1 VRESI
6 DIRGTVLKELY
17 DVIVV
22 GSGAGGGMCSHVLT
36 SAGMKVLI
44 LEAGR
49 DYDPVSETPMFNL
62 PKDAP
67 LRGAPTP
74 DKPYGFYDA
83 TVNGGWQ
90 LPGEPYTLG
99 EGSEFQWWRPRMLG
113 GRTNHWGRVSLRY
126 GPYDFKPYSR
136 DGLGVDWPL
145 SYEEL
150 APWYDKTES
159 LIGVTGARHGLE
171 NTPDSPPGVH
181 LPPPPPSPSE
191 YFVSRGFQA
200 LGIPVAA
207 ARLAILTRPLNGRA
221 PCFYAT
227 PCIRGC
233 SIGAN
238 FQSVTVLISPA
249 RKTGNLTVR
258 TDAMVYQVDVDKKGR
273 AKGVSFVDRKSG
285 QHHSVEAKAI
295 VLAASTCESARILLN
310 SKSSSF
316 PNGLANENG
325 LVGRHL
331 MDSVTFESVG
341 QFPALEA
348 LPPRHDDGLGGGSAS
363 HIYVPWWGYQQQGR
377 KELDFARGYH
387 IETFGGRKMPGTSTL
402 GLLADDCD
410 HTHGSDFR
418 DEIRRRYGSY
428 FYFLGNGE
436 MIPNE
441 DCYCEIDPS
450 VKDRWGIPVLRF
462 HWKWGE
468 QDLRQAT
475 HMRQTF
481 RAVIERL
488 GGKVIES
495 TAQIAERLPAVG
507 GSNNHEVG
515 TIRMGIRP
523 DGSVVNSFG
532 RTWST
537 RNLFVMDG
545 SVFASSADKN
555 PTLTILALAWRNSA
569 HLIEE
574 ARKGNL

>member
-1 VRESI
+1 
-6 DIRGTVLKELY
+6 LKEVF

-22 GSGAGGGMCSHVLT
+22 GSGAGGGMSSHVLT
-36 SAGMKVLI
+36 NAGMKVLL

-49 DYDPVSETPMFNL
+49 DYDPVSETPMFKL
-62 PKDAP
+62 PNEAP
-67 LRGAPTP
+67 LRGTSTP
-74 DKPYGFYDA
+74 DKPRGFYDA

-90 LPGEPYTLG
+90 VPGEPYTVAA
-99 EGSEFQWWRPRMLG
+99 GSQFKWWRARMLG

-126 GPYDFKPYSR
+126 GPYDFKPHSR

-159 LIGVTGARHGLE
+159 LIGVTGAPHGLE

-207 ARLAILTRPLNGRA
+207 SRLAILTRPHNGRP
-221 PCFYAT
+221 PCFYTTA
-227 PCIRGC
+227 CVRGC

-238 FQSVTVLISPA
+238 FQSGTVLINPA
-249 RKTGNLTVR
+249 RRAGHLTVR
-258 TDAMVYQVDVDKKGR
+258 TDAMVYQVDLDSRGR
-273 AKGVSFVDRKSG
+273 AKGVSFVDRHSG
-285 QHHSVEAKAI
+285 EHHSVEAKAV

-310 SKSSSF
+310 SKSG
-316 PNGLANENG
+316 GLGNETG

-331 MDSVTFESVG
+331 MDSVTYMSIG

-348 LPPRHDDGLGGGSAS
+348 LPSRHDDQLGGGSAG
-363 HIYVPWWGYQQQGR
+363 HIYVPWWGYGKQTR
-377 KELDFARGYH
+377 KELDFPRGYH
-387 IETFGGRKMPGTSTL
+387 IELFGGRKMPGLFEL
-402 GLLADDCD
+402 GMMAEGCNHSHGLA
-410 HTHGSDFR
+410 FR
-418 DEIRRRYGSY
+418 DEMRRRYGSY
-428 FYFLGNGE
+428 YYFLGNGE

-441 DCYCEIDPS
+441 ESYCEIDPAM
-450 VKDRWGIPVLRF
+450 KDRWGIPVLRF

-468 QDLRQAT
+468 YDLRRTA

-488 GGKVIES
+488 GGKVVEDPS
-495 TAQIAERLPAVG
+495 VAAATPSVG

-515 TIRMGIRP
+515 TIRMGFTPR
-523 DGSVVNSFG
+523 DSVVNSFG
-532 RTWST
+532 QMWGVK
-537 RNLFVMDG
+537 NLFVMDG

-555 PTLTILALAWRNSA
+555 PTLTILALAWRNSS